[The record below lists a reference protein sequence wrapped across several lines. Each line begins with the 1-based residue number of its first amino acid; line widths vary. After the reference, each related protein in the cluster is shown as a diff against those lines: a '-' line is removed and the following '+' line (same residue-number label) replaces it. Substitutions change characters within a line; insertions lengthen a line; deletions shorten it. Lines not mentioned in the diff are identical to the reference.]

1 MDPIPVPKLTVSFA
15 VEVDIEY
22 NSFGGRTKQDIA
34 IALADDVENLIY
46 EVTPDIKAVFVSIT
60 GIDSNDNW
68 S

>member
-1 MDPIPVPKLTVSFA
+1 MMDPIPVPKLTVSFA

-34 IALADDVENLIY
+34 VALADDVENLIY

-60 GIDSNDNW
+60 GIDSNDN
-68 S
+68 

>member
-60 GIDSNDNW
+60 GIDSNDN
-68 S
+68 

>member
-34 IALADDVENLIY
+34 VALADDVENLIY

-60 GIDSNDNW
+60 GIDSNDN
-68 S
+68 

>member
-60 GIDSNDNW
+60 GIDSDDN
-68 S
+68 